1 MNLTTTT
8 DLHPTAEAPTEL
20 AHRVS
25 DGFDILLVWDRV
37 GGPRVVVVDSRTG
50 QSFEL
55 AAGDGKRALDAFYHP
70 FAYAPAA

>member
-1 MNLTTTT
+1 MNPTT
-8 DLHPTAEAPTEL
+8 DQLQTAPEATTEL

-25 DGFDILLVWDRV
+25 DGFDILLVWDRA
-37 GGPRVVVVDSRTG
+37 GGPRVVVVDARTG

-55 AAGDGKRALDAFYHP
+55 AAGDGKQALDAFYHP